1 MKISSK
7 GKKIIGIVLCV
18 ILITGI
24 ALGGFFLYFYS
35 VGVKPSS
42 TKNISVGDGNNI
54 RAGLISDTQ
63 LNPYNNSEHENYYN
77 NLIDA
82 LKILKEQKAEIIIH
96 AGDVGDI
103 NSKVAYKTYNKA
115 LE

>member
-1 MKISSK
+1 MQNYFAKNKKGWFFMKISSK

-24 ALGGFFLYFYS
+24 ALGGFFWYFYS

-63 LNPYNNSEHENYYN
+63 LNPYNNGEHENYYN

-82 LKILKEQKAEIIIH
+82 LKILKEQ
-96 AGDVGDI
+96 
-103 NSKVAYKTYNKA
+103 
-115 LE
+115 